1 MVPSEQIVVV
11 VGIHVVDLCV
21 VVMVV
26 LSAMI
31 IWGSSFFKSSSR
43 RIGMIMSVQFT

>member
-31 IWGSSFFKSSSR
+31 LWGSFFKSSSR

>member
-31 IWGSSFFKSSSR
+31 LIWEDMG
-43 RIGMIMSVQFT
+43 

>member
-31 IWGSSFFKSSSR
+31 LIWEDMGYFSSR
-43 RIGMIMSVQFT
+43 HVALG

>member
-31 IWGSSFFKSSSR
+31 WGSFFKSSSR